1 MKFLV
6 DMNLSPKWVSEFQN
20 EGYVAVHWASVGAV
34 NSSDREIME
43 YALENGYIVFTHDLD
58 FGDILAATGGE
69 GPSVIQARISDTTP
83 NTLGPHLFK
92 AIKQFSEKLK
102 KGALI
107 TIVPGRMRARIL
119 PLKRS

>member
-6 DMNLSPKWVSEFQN
+6 DVNLTPQWVSAFQKK
-20 EGYVAVHWASVGAV
+20 GYEAVHWASVGAV
-34 NSSDREIME
+34 NSSDREIMK
-43 YALENGYIVFTHDLD
+43 YALERGYIVFTHDLD
-58 FGDILAATGGE
+58 FGDILASTGGE

-92 AIKQFSEKLK
+92 AIEQFSGKLK

-119 PLKRS
+119 PLKKS